1 MLKLFI
7 EFVLVPIY
15 VMSEVFFFL
24 HQTMFLFE
32 TFSRM
37 YYDMEKRK

>member
-1 MLKLFI
+1 MIKLFI
-7 EFVLVPIY
+7 EFVLVSIY

-24 HQTMFLFE
+24 HQTIFLFE

-37 YYDMEKRK
+37 FYDMERRN